1 MESVGT
7 RRTWAALAAQ
17 GLALLLLV
25 AALLGA
31 NWLDARGGPRLQVLV
46 DRSQSVPRE
55 LADQA
60 VAKLVQAARSV
71 GGVELQWLEF
81 AGRPGTP
88 GAVAETALDPAAT
101 NIEAALEAVL
111 AAHARTPFDAAI
123 VISDGQATVGDTAR
137 ALRAMH
143 DAGLP
148 LQWIRVGSPPP
159 ATRIA
164 TVLAP
169 DQATVGQRIQ
179 LGVRLEGRRDLPLR
193 VKVNARSVAGETQ
206 QVSAEAGSDGAVAI
220 ELDAGRGGAVRLDV
234 TLEDAASGQILDAA
248 TDAAVVDVLPRAS
261 ILYAQGAAGP
271 LMRSLLGGGWS
282 VDAIPAERLDAQAD
296 RLGGYQ
302 AVILDDVAL
311 SDAGAPFWNA
321 LVAAVQQR
329 GIGLLVLG
337 GERSFARGGY
347 RGSVLESVL
356 PLLSEPPALDQPA
369 SVVFAVDK
377 SGSMGQGSGG
387 VDRFQ
392 LAQRAVLEAA
402 LGLGERDAL
411 GLLVFDVEPR
421 VLIPLGPA
429 RAATAMLERAWPATP
444 KGGTRLAPAL
454 DAAIGELEGSGS
466 GRRLLVMVTDGMVDE
481 TPLNGLRA
489 RLERARIETIWLAV
503 GPEADLGAL
512 ERVVGA
518 QSGLVLRAAQ
528 AAELPLTMRSAL
540 ERRRAR
546 VERGPLAVL
555 QRQPLPFAPGT
566 LRDWP
571 VVAAYL
577 VTQPRPQAVVAVQSE
592 RGDPLIAFQTVGP
605 GRVMAL
611 PSGLGHWTPRWLAWH
626 AWPRLAGGMAD
637 WIVGAPAGGAAALS
651 VREGPDGPQVLAE
664 LSHHDDAV
672 SMVVTTPKGQTQAL
686 PVEAVA
692 AGRWRGPLPD
702 AGPGL
707 YTVVL
712 STPFGTQR
720 QLYLRR
726 QLAESEARGL
736 HPALDEWQ
744 AAGLI
749 SAWDPGLA
757 ARRAGADAATRPI
770 DRSLIALALAL
781 FLCGVALDRL
791 RSGPRRA
798 TSLSALRAPGEG
810 SRPARP

>member
-1 MESVGT
+1 VESVGT
-7 RRTWAALAAQ
+7 RRIWTALAAQ

-31 NWLDARGGPRLQVLV
+31 TWLDARGGPRFLILV

-55 LADQA
+55 AADQA
-60 VAKLVQAARSV
+60 VAKIEQAARSV

-81 AGRPGTP
+81 AGRPGTA
-88 GAVAETALDPAAT
+88 GETALDPAAT
-101 NIEAALEAVL
+101 NIEAALEATM

-123 VISDGQATVGDTAR
+123 VISDGQATVGNTAR
-137 ALRAMH
+137 ALRALH
-143 DAGLP
+143 DAGLA
-148 LQWIRVGSPPP
+148 LQWIAVGSPPP

-164 TVLAP
+164 SVLAP
-169 DQATVGQRIQ
+169 ERATVGQRIQ
-179 LGVRLEGRRDLPLR
+179 LGVQLEGRRDLALR

-206 QVSAEAGSDGAVAI
+206 QVSAEAGSVGPVSI
-220 ELDAGRGGAVRLDV
+220 EFDAGHGGAVRVDV
-234 TLEDAASGQILDAA
+234 TLEDAASGQVLDAA
-248 TDAAVVDVLPRAS
+248 SDAAVIDVVPRAS
-261 ILYAQGAAGP
+261 ILYARGSAGP

-282 VDAIPAERLDAQAD
+282 LDVIPAERLETRAD
-296 RLGGYQ
+296 RLGGYG
-302 AVILDDVAL
+302 AVILDDVAIA
-311 SDAGAPFWNA
+311 DAGARFWTA

-337 GERSFARGGY
+337 GERSFGRGGY

-377 SGSMGQGSGG
+377 SGSMGRGSGG

-402 LGLGERDAL
+402 LGLGERDSL

-444 KGGTRLAPAL
+444 MGGTRLAPAL
-454 DAAIGELEGSGS
+454 DAAIGELERSGT
-466 GRRLLVMVTDGMVDE
+466 GRRLLVMVTDGMIDE
-481 TPLNGLRA
+481 APLTGLRA
-489 RLERARIETIWLAV
+489 RLERARIETLWLAV

-512 ERVVGA
+512 ERVIGP
-518 QSGLVLRAAQ
+518 QSGWVLRAAE

-546 VERGPLAVL
+546 VERGPIAVL

-566 LRDWP
+566 LGDWP
-571 VVAAYL
+571 VVAAHL
-577 VTQPRPQAVVAVQSE
+577 VTRPRPQAVVAVQSE
-592 RGDPLIAFQTVGP
+592 RGDPLIAFQSVGP

-611 PSGLGHWTPRWLAWH
+611 PSGLGHWTPRWLAWQE
-626 AWPRLAGGMAD
+626 WPRLTGGMAD

-651 VREGPDGPQVLAE
+651 VQEGPDGPQVLAE
-664 LSHHDDAV
+664 LSDHNGAV
-672 SMVVTTPKGQTQAL
+672 SMVVTTPTGKMQAL
-686 PVEAVA
+686 PIEAVA
-692 AGRWRGPLPD
+692 AGRWRAPLTD

-707 YTVVL
+707 YTIVL
-712 STPFGTQR
+712 STPFGLQR

-726 QLAESEARGL
+726 QQAESEVRGL
-736 HPALDEWQ
+736 HPALAEWQ

-749 SAWDPGLA
+749 GAWDPGWL
-757 ARRAGADAATRPI
+757 ARRDGAGAAARPI
-770 DRSLIALALAL
+770 DRSLLVLALAL
-781 FLCGVALDRL
+781 FLCGLGLDRL
-791 RSGPRRA
+791 RPGNGPATFRSGRPA
-798 TSLSALRAPGEG
+798 TGEG
-810 SRPARP
+810 S